1 MFTTKAH
8 VCDEYAKKYKMV
20 KSITPKKGNVKK
32 RKILARS
39 NKKCAR

>member
-20 KSITPKKGNVKK
+20 KCMTPKKENVKK

-39 NKKCAR
+39 NKKFAK